1 MFDHHDLDN
10 IKLLRITMIMFQVIS
25 HQGGKEGMVETV
37 LIIMIDSDFSDFQ
50 PGWEGGYDGDG
61 QEPRG
66 ALHWGQGAPLTGQQ
80 SHLENHLESHPE
92 SHLVR
97 SP

>member
-1 MFDHHDLDN
+1 MIIMFDHHDLDN

-25 HQGGKEGMVETV
+25 HQGGKEGMMETD
-37 LIIMIDSDFSDFQ
+37 LIIMIDVDFQ

-66 ALHWGQGAPLTGQQ
+66 ALH
-80 SHLENHLESHPE
+80 
-92 SHLVR
+92 
-97 SP
+97 

>member
-1 MFDHHDLDN
+1 
-10 IKLLRITMIMFQVIS
+10 MIMFQVIS
-25 HQGGKEGMVETV
+25 HQGGTVETV

-66 ALHWGQGAPLTGQQ
+66 ALH
-80 SHLENHLESHPE
+80 
-92 SHLVR
+92 
-97 SP
+97 